1 MRRWCRRR
9 SPITPLQPWR
19 RAATRYFVAGPR
31 ICARDYHHVDHS
43 TPGHRHTQERPMTRV
58 DATWH
63 QLLDWTQGQPPSERR
78 AALLL
83 NEEGYHVIDA
93 VPPDRLPTSRSR
105 RARADRRRGRRG
117 RSAFAPAT
125 PAPSAPRTGRYR
137 SAPAR
142 PRCVTAAAFRCG
154 RRPRRAS
161 RIRGWCPP

>member
-1 MRRWCRRR
+1 PHFNHGGVPPQDI
-9 SPITPLQPWR
+9 SS
-19 RAATRYFVAGPR
+19 RAANMR
-31 ICARDYHHVDHS
+31 RDYHHVDRS
-43 TPGHRHTQERPMTRV
+43 TPGHRHTQERPMTRF
-58 DATWH
+58 DEDLAPTARLDPGPAT
-63 QLLDWTQGQPPSERR
+63 TERL

-93 VPPDRLPTSRSR
+93 VPPDRWPTSRSR

-142 PRCVTAAAFRCG
+142 PRCVTA
-154 RRPRRAS
+154 
-161 RIRGWCPP
+161 